1 MAALLAALLAAVSLA
16 TCNNVSSVTEPLTNE
31 EKLLNLDRT
40 MLRERLSSLCI
51 AAVVYLNGAQADAAA
66 APAAGEAST
75 TDPRSLEREVLEA
88 LNNYIVGNTK
98 FQVFAA
104 PDDLEKKAR
113 GLITGRNANVIP
125 AQQARELAAT
135 AGVDCIITVSVET
148 DGKRVNFAIYS
159 GETGRLL
166 YSETLVDWDFHL
178 VQSTTEAGAA

>member
-1 MAALLAALLAAVSLA
+1 
-16 TCNNVSSVTEPLTNE
+16 
-31 EKLLNLDRT
+31 
-40 MLRERLSSLCI
+40 
-51 AAVVYLNGAQADAAA
+51 
-66 APAAGEAST
+66 
-75 TDPRSLEREVLEA
+75 
-88 LNNYIVGNTK
+88 
-98 FQVFAA
+98 
-104 PDDLEKKAR
+104 
-113 GLITGRNANVIP
+113 LITGRNANVIP